1 MKRSRFSDEQ
11 IISILKEHQVGMEVS
26 DAKRLEALEAE
37 SAKLKKM
44 LAEQMLGIPGS
55 CSFNIPMICSS
66 VKRLR
71 FMSGPQNEARMN
83 FKPDQPRGATSVS
96 PDNWTGSRNSEA
108 IPAWWSATM
117 GPS

>member
-37 SAKLKKM
+37 
-44 LAEQMLGIPGS
+44 
-55 CSFNIPMICSS
+55 N
-66 VKRLR
+66 
-71 FMSGPQNEARMN
+71 
-83 FKPDQPRGATSVS
+83 ATSVS
-96 PDNWTGSRNSEA
+96 PDYWTGSRNSGA